1 MRKYLFITCALF
13 IGNFH
18 GMLTATGADSD
29 FIFKSS
35 IQPNVKTVILQPGD
49 TAEPFWVT
57 TTSSV
62 RLFRDMGNASSVILY
77 IPSGETV
84 EVFEEIDDYF
94 SAKYQDEKGYILKK
108 KAKPLNFSEPAEST
122 QRATS
127 PPPRKMNEKDR
138 LIYLKGKYSTKTAE
152 SLFKHQIWKGMST
165 TMAEDSWGAPLTMDR
180 YMGGDEKYEEWK
192 YSRYVLVFN
201 QGRLS
206 GWEKR

>member
-1 MRKYLFITCALF
+1 MRKNLFISCILF
-13 IGNFH
+13 LGNFF
-18 GMLTATGADSD
+18 GLLTATGVGSN
-29 FIFKSS
+29 FNMQGF
-35 IQPNVKTVILQPGD
+35 IQPNINALFLQPGD
-49 TAEPFWVT
+49 TAEPFWVK

-138 LIYLKGKYSTKTAE
+138 MNYLKSRYSAKTAE

-165 TMAEDSWGAPLTMDR
+165 TMAEESWGAPLTMDR

-192 YSRYVLVFN
+192 YSRYILVFN